1 MEDVHSRQNYKYM
14 KPTAY
19 EQWLYKVSNADTTV
33 MEHLIK
39 SGLASGN
46 EATFDLME
54 ESGESTFKDDSF
66 EVAAKYI
73 INKVKANGY

>member
-1 MEDVHSRQNYKYM
+1 M

-19 EQWLYKVSNADTTV
+19 EQWLYMVSSGDTSV

-46 EATFDLME
+46 EATFNLME
-54 ESGESTFKDDSF
+54 ESGESTFKEDSF
-66 EVAAKYI
+66 SITAEYV
-73 INKVKANGY
+73 INKIQNYGD

>member
-1 MEDVHSRQNYKYM
+1 M

-19 EQWLYKVSNADTTV
+19 EQWLYMVSSGDASV

-46 EATFDLME
+46 EATFNLME
-54 ESGESTFKDDSF
+54 ESGESTFKEDSF
-66 EVAAKYI
+66 KVSAEYV
-73 INKVKANGY
+73 INKIQNYGD

>member
-19 EQWLYKVSNADTTV
+19 EQWLYMASNADASV

-66 EVAAKYI
+66 EVAAKYV
-73 INKVKANGY
+73 INKVENYGN